1 MLDDGDEKVFLGE
14 LKVLS
19 NAEASKELLVGFF
32 ADATYPAED
41 NKPKVY
47 VAAVAHMQEVGTDRI
62 PARPFFRPAITEY
75 EDEWAEFIEKHLAAR
90 DSVETILTTLGGE
103 IVGRIQEKISQ
114 VFDPPLAP
122 LTLAKR
128 RAKGNKSTK
137 PLVDTGRMR
146 QAVAFHI
153 KDTE

>member
-1 MLDDGDEKVFLGE
+1 MLNDDQRILGE
-14 LKVLS
+14 LKAF
-19 NAEASKELLVGFF
+19 AEAGASKELLVGFF
-32 ADATYPAED
+32 KEATYPDGTQVAKVAEI
-41 NKPKVY
+41 
-47 VAAVAHMQEVGTDRI
+47 QEFGDGQRI
-62 PARPFFRPAITEY
+62 PARPFFRPTITEY
-75 EDEWAEFIEKHLAAR
+75 EDEWAQLIEKHLAAG
-90 DSVETILTTLGGE
+90 DDIETILTTLGGE

-137 PLVDTGRMR
+137 PLIDTGRMR

-153 KDTE
+153 KDAE